1 MKRLTL
7 ALLCGAVCVASASLA
22 YAQQFQPKGYYGV
35 RPATQVF
42 EEPDAIRQTGVT
54 ATPLPSFDYT
64 VTASA
69 DRGGLTYSGTRIG
82 RDPHNRGKTTTTI
95 PTQLIP
101 LIITINDGTTTHTYD
116 PTIADS
122 CASGQT
128 DVNIITNSPIFTN
141 TTTWTMNGVNVG
153 TTQYIDAFQRAEFWS
168 LVQGTPYHLI
178 LNRTTLS
185 SVALSFSPAGSPGTN
200 YPASEFGGCATGFV
214 GVVNFTNMDNMIQA
228 LITGPLA
235 PMVNAGTFPIFLTQV
250 LADPGHSIF
259 ANCCILGYHGAF
271 FDPGLQIYSPFAI
284 DTANVFGAPDVQI
297 LSHEMGEAINDP
309 NGVNP
314 TPLWGVLDSSRAART
329 TLRLATRSHLA
340 VLRPGRRRLSSDHL
354 QELAF
359 FSWFYGG
366 ASLGTGGKFSDN
378 GTFGGDAKL
387 PCPPG
392 GTN

>member
-141 TTTWTMNGVNVG
+141 NAWTMNGVGIG

-200 YPASEFGGCATGFV
+200 YPASEFRGCATGFV
-214 GVVNFTNMDNMIQA
+214 GVVNFTDMDNMIQA

-235 PMVNAGTFPIFLTQV
+235 PMVNAGTFPIFLTQDVV

-314 TPLWGVLDSSRAART
+314 TPLWGVSDSSRAART
-329 TLRLATRSHLA
+329 TL
-340 VLRPGRRRLSSDHL
+340 
-354 QELAF
+354 
-359 FSWFYGG
+359 
-366 ASLGTGGKFSDN
+366 K
-378 GTFGGDAKL
+378 
-387 PCPPG
+387 
-392 GTN
+392 